1 MPCRDPCRRF
11 STPSPWWCVA
21 ERCCHLC
28 RLSSRILRWSSDP
41 GFFSRCNYPG
51 SRTYRC
57 PLARYKLWTNRAW
70 SHFSRTTDRTD
81 RRAVSAP
88 SAQRL
93 WPIWAADPRNPR
105 GVGRSTPRRTV
116 LFEGCPWSRPSL
128 AWGNE
133 LHTWTGWWLKASA
146 RLALRPNPPR
156 SRLTIPA
163 IFLHVI
169 LAFFFSWEDGN
180 ETWFLNRGEGND
192 SNLKIYGIYGIMES
206 FLKNR
211 NFRNLL
217 FFLERKREI
226 LWEIKKFDLRNIT
239 NFSSNLDICDILI
252 IRIIIFLDCNRN

>member
-133 LHTWTGWWLKASA
+133 LHTWTGWWPKASA

-169 LAFFFSWEDGN
+169 LAFFFFVRGWKWNPIFKSRRGK
-180 ETWFLNRGEGND
+180 WFEFKNIW
-192 SNLKIYGIYGIMES
+192 NLWNYGKFFKKS
-206 FLKNR
+206 KLSKFA
-211 NFRNLL
+211 L
-217 FFLERKREI
+217 FFREKERD
-226 LWEIKKFDLRNIT
+226 FVRN
-239 NFSSNLDICDILI
+239 
-252 IRIIIFLDCNRN
+252 